1 MPAFIKDELKKKDEE
16 TLERMQREIDEARGE
31 DEGEHA
37 APAESAEEAEGRSA
51 AAEAEQIA
59 TLEASLKEKEDRILR
74 LQADFDNFRRRTR
87 QEKEE
92 LSNLI
97 TQNILTGMLPLL
109 DNLERALAAE
119 ATDAE
124 ALHRGVEMIYK
135 QLLETLE
142 RDGLAV
148 IETKG
153 QMFDPNF
160 HQAVMRI
167 EDASKEDGMIESE
180 LQKGYTVKGKVVRP
194 SMVQVIGN

>member
-16 TLERMQREIDEARGE
+16 TLERMQREIDEAHE
-31 DEGEHA
+31 KEGEA
-37 APAESAEEAEGRSA
+37 AEGTEDVTDASSAPAGAEEIAALSA
-51 AAEAEQIA
+51 AVQ
-59 TLEASLKEKEDRILR
+59 EKEDRILR

-92 LSNLI
+92 LSDLI
-97 TQNILTGMLPLL
+97 TQNILTGMLPLI
-109 DNLERALAAE
+109 DNMERAIAAE

-124 ALHRGVEMIYK
+124 TLRTGVLMIYK
-135 QLLETLE
+135 QFMETLE
-142 RDGLAV
+142 KDGLAV
-148 IETKG
+148 IQTEG
-153 QMFDPNF
+153 AMFDPNF

-194 SMVQVIGN
+194 SMVQVVGN